1 MHMRIDKSMQ
11 RRLDAIANIKARL
24 ERAGLSL
31 RDIDRR
37 YGLARCTASRAL
49 QEPNLAG
56 ERAIAAA
63 LKTHPHLLWRE
74 RYHADGRRKDPQPM
88 SNYQRPPTRK
98 QRQRAA
104 ELEPIDPI
112 QAAA

>member
-1 MHMRIDKSMQ
+1 MRIDKSMQ
-11 RRLDAIANIKARL
+11 RRLDAIAKIKARL
-24 ERAGLSL
+24 VLAGITF

-37 YGLARCTASRAL
+37 YGLARCTASRTL

-88 SNYQRPPTRK
+88 ENYHRPLTRK
-98 QRQRAA
+98 KRQRAV
-104 ELEPIDPI
+104 EPIDPI

>member
-37 YGLARCTASRAL
+37 YVWPAAPPPAPCRSLIWPASA
-49 QEPNLAG
+49 P
-56 ERAIAAA
+56 
-63 LKTHPHLLWRE
+63 LLPLSR
-74 RYHADGRRKDPQPM
+74 
-88 SNYQRPPTRK
+88 PTRTFCG
-98 QRQRAA
+98 ANA
-104 ELEPIDPI
+104 TT
-112 QAAA
+112 